1 MSTAAIWLVIAAI
14 ALGGLVLRAAFILV
28 PVLPRHLPPRLSL
41 VLEMVPAAAFAALVA
56 PSLFFDGGQFRLI
69 SPATLA
75 GATALLVS
83 LRWKSLALSIVCG
96 LAAYAC
102 FDAVL

>member
-1 MSTAAIWLVIAAI
+1 M
-14 ALGGLVLRAAFILV
+14 
-28 PVLPRHLPPRLSL
+28 
-41 VLEMVPAAAFAALVA
+41 
-56 PSLFFDGGQFRLI
+56 I

-96 LAAYAC
+96 LVAYAC
-102 FDAVL
+102 FDIVL